1 MADFDYDRLQQSIAQ
16 GVADGLSGRPGAGTA
31 PQDTPEQKAER
42 ERLRALVKDLDRFK
56 GSLKTSSES
65 AAKWSEFFKTG
76 SMQYKDVSSSLD
88 SLQQAIDD
96 TTSDEERRLLKAK
109 KREVEIQA
117 GWENTKRATV
127 NFASSL
133 VSTGY
138 TFAKDLA
145 GVTKDIVTN
154 LTQSGS
160 DTKLFTGLFTSGI
173 KVLTSAA
180 TAVGGVFG
188 SLGTVVGNMVGIIFP
203 NLGKAIGAVIG
214 GLSKAFGAVVGVVGT
229 VAVGAFEML
238 TAQIDNYIKSFQ
250 NLNRAGA
257 AFAGGLGDML
267 ETAHRGGL
275 TLEQFSKVVSENANN
290 IASAGLG
297 VTEGSRKLSRA
308 LAQGGA
314 EMQRRLLNLGYSVE
328 EQAGLVAETMRSMAG
343 MAGPLK
349 AGDKEVAVQTE
360 KYAQN
365 LRLIAAITGEDAKK
379 KMEAA
384 RQDMMN
390 LRFQQQLNKLTDTQR
405 TQVEQAM
412 AAAPEHARKMA
423 IEIANTGSII
433 TPALAVLANSSPEMK
448 RLAEMLAEGAKTGN
462 TSVTQ
467 VADYMKANGETIR
480 QSMQSQEAMAV
491 AAFARPD
498 SLAGLVGKAML
509 DTMSYASKATKEA
522 IDASLKQIKEGA
534 EADKTDPLTNVITT
548 IQQRAQELRVL
559 VESTISK
566 LMQQFGNALADNVNT
581 IADGLKKL
589 AGALDIEGIGAAISN
604 ILSQFNNLINGTGSI
619 AEKIKNMLG
628 GFDGKDAAGTTGK
641 YAGMGVGGIAGY
653 KLGKAAGEKIPD
665 MLKGFQKDGLKGSLG
680 GMLGT
685 SGKPDLGAPNGSAQN
700 PYYVI
705 VMGSNPVA
713 DVVTGGPGKAPAPG
727 DASKQPKPGGA
738 KPVPKG
744 KAFGGLAGKFVG
756 GIAGLLGGPVGAA
769 VGGYLGSLAGE
780 ALGEFLYDTVMKF
793 MASEGVEGKAR
804 GGSVR
809 GRQPYIVGE
818 EGPELFVPGASGSI
832 VPNDIMKLLN
842 SNMGGA
848 DTAMLVSALTGIINP
863 VQSQMRSNTI
873 MAKEAVEAVSQNTF
887 AGAETLVAQIS
898 QILQNNAE
906 PVDTPNTQITATQT
920 TEMTKV
926 LKDQLSINNLIVQQ
940 QEQMTSIMQDLRSI
954 QQQILNHT
962 V

>member
-16 GVADGLSGRPGAGTA
+16 GVADGLAGRPGAGA
-31 PQDTPEQKAER
+31 AAQETPEQKAER

-56 GSLKTSSES
+56 GSLKTSTES
-65 AAKWSEFFKTG
+65 AAKWSEFFRTG
-76 SMQYKDVSSSLD
+76 SMQYKDVTANLD
-88 SLQQAIDD
+88 GLQQAINDSTD
-96 TTSDEERRLLKAK
+96 DEERRLLKAK

-133 VSTGY
+133 VTTGY

-160 DTKLFTGLFTSGI
+160 DTRLFTGLFSSGI
-173 KVLTSAA
+173 KILTSAA
-180 TAVGGVFG
+180 QAAGGVFG
-188 SLGTVVGNMVGIIFP
+188 SLGGVVGNLVGIVFP
-203 NLGKAIGAVIG
+203 GLGKVISSLLG
-214 GLSKAFGAVVGVVGT
+214 GLGKAFGAVVGVVGG

-238 TAQIDNYIKSFQ
+238 TAQIDSYVKSFQ
-250 NLNRAGA
+250 GLNRAGA

-267 ETAHRGGL
+267 KTAHQGGL
-275 TLEQFSKVVSENANN
+275 TLEQFSRVVSENANN
-290 IASAGLG
+290 IAAAGLG
-297 VTEGSRKLSRA
+297 VTEGSRRLSKA

-349 AGDKEVAVQTE
+349 ASDREVAIQTE

-365 LRLIAAITGEDAKK
+365 LRLIASITGEDAKK
-379 KMEAA
+379 KMEQA

-390 LRFQQQLNKLTDTQR
+390 LRFQQQLNKLTGEQR

-412 AAAPEHARKMA
+412 AAAPAAARKMA
-423 IEIANTGSII
+423 IEIANTGTII

-448 RLAEMLAEGAKTGN
+448 RLAEMLADGAKTGN
-462 TSVTQ
+462 ASVGQ
-467 VADYMKANGETIR
+467 VAEYMKANGETIR
-480 QSMQSQEAMAV
+480 QSMQSQEAMAL
-491 AAFARPD
+491 AAFAKPD
-498 SLAGLVGKAML
+498 SLAGEVSKLML

-522 IDASLKQIKEGA
+522 IDSQLKQIKEGA
-534 EADKTDPLTNVITT
+534 EADKKDPLTNVITT

-566 LMQQFGNALADNVNT
+566 LMQEFGNALSDNVNT

-589 AGALDIEGIGAAISN
+589 AGALDIEGIGAAIRG
-604 ILSQFNNLINGTGSI
+604 ILSQFNNLITGTGSI
-619 AEKIKNMLG
+619 VEKIKNMLG
-628 GFDGKDAAGTTGK
+628 GVDGKEVAGTGGK

-653 KLGKAAGEKIPD
+653 KVGKAAGEKIPD
-665 MLKGFQKDGLKGSLG
+665 MLKGFQKDGLKGALG
-680 GMLGT
+680 AVLGT
-685 SGKPDLGAPNGSAQN
+685 GGKPDLGAPNGSAQN

-713 DVVTGGPGKAPAPG
+713 DVVTGGPGKTPPPG
-727 DASKQPKPGGA
+727 DANKQPKPGGA
-738 KPVPKG
+738 KAVPKG

-793 MASEGVEGKAR
+793 MDSEGVEGRAR

-809 GRQPYIVGE
+809 GSQPYIVGE
-818 EGPELFVPGASGSI
+818 EGPELFVPGLSGSI
-832 VPNDIMKLLN
+832 VPNDLLKLLN
-842 SNMGGA
+842 SGSSPDA
-848 DTAMLVSALTGIINP
+848 AMLVSALNGIVGP
-863 VQSQMRSNTI
+863 VQQQMRSNSL
-873 MAKEAVEAVSQNTF
+873 MAREAVEAVGQNSF
-887 AGAETLVAQIS
+887 VGAETLVSQIS
-898 QILQNNAE
+898 QILQNNSA
-906 PVDTPNTQITATQT
+906 PTDTPNTQITATQT

-926 LKDQLSINNLIVQQ
+926 LKDQLSINSLMVQQ
-940 QEQMTSIMQDLRSI
+940 QEQMNSIMQDLRSI
-954 QQQILNHT
+954 QQQILNNT